1 MAEASRST
9 TGWLLAS
16 RRSGNFSRRELRTL
30 PSGIIHLF
38 RDPELEISTSE
49 RLMLVGLKPSS
60 TITVNQGEN
69 SCRWDGRSPHYE
81 VWFLTLNQCAGK
93 RGFWFRYT
101 IESPSRLREGFSP
114 RAALW
119 AAFFDRERPD
129 RDFGLVREWPIDQ
142 FASSRNEGFS
152 LKLGDG
158 SLSTTRAV
166 GRVTGADHNIA
177 WDLSYVPNQTTHHHV
192 SRTLVALAR
201 PSSFVCSPNLDT
213 RFTGVVSVDG
223 EEFIL
228 EDEPGCQSHTWGRKH
243 VDDWVWVHSNA
254 FERSPGTVFEGLA
267 ARPRKAGRKLVPIQ
281 SLLLRHRGEEHRFTR
296 LRIAEQ
302 WKRKL
307 GMGYWSFEATNTRV
321 HMEGVAQCRM
331 RNMLQA
337 EYVDPDGEP
346 LYCINSEVANLKIRL
361 FRRTRGIRYRH
372 VETINSL
379 GGAHLEHASRSRD
392 PEVTAGFCRLDD

>member
-1 MAEASRST
+1 
-9 TGWLLAS
+9 
-16 RRSGNFSRRELRTL
+16 
-30 PSGIIHLF
+30 
-38 RDPELEISTSE
+38 
-49 RLMLVGLKPSS
+49 MLVGLKPSS
-60 TITVNQGEN
+60 KIAVRPGGNI
-69 SCRWDGRSPHYE
+69 CHWDGGSPHYE
-81 VWFLTLNQCAGK
+81 VWFLTLNQRAGK
-93 RGFWFRYT
+93 RGFWFRYA
-101 IESPSRLREGFSP
+101 IESPSHLRKGSSP

-142 FASSRNEGFS
+142 FAYDGNEGFS

-158 SLSTTRAV
+158 LLSTTEAF
-166 GRVTGADHNIA
+166 GRMAGADHSIA
-177 WDLSYVPNQTTHHHV
+177 WDLSYVPNETTYHHIP
-192 SRTLVALAR
+192 RTLIALGR
-201 PSSFVCSPNLDT
+201 PSFLVCSPNLDT
-213 RFTGVVSVDG
+213 RFTGIVSVDG
-223 EEFIL
+223 REFVL

-254 FERSPGTVFEGLA
+254 FERSPGTVFEGIA
-267 ARPRKAGRKLVPIQ
+267 ARPRRAGRKLLPIQ

-302 WKRKL
+302 WQRKL

-331 RNMLQA
+331 RDMLQA

-372 VETINSL
+372 LETINSL
-379 GGAHLEHASRSRD
+379 GAAHLEHACRSRD
-392 PEVTAGFCRLDD
+392 PEVRAGFSKLYADE